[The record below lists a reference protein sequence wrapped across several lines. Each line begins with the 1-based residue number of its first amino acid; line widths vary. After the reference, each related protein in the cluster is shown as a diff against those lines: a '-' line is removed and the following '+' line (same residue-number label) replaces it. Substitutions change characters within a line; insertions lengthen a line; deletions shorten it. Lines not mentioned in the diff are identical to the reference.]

1 MNWEE
6 IQKDAENLVIEGY
19 QILTESQLFDWASIS
34 KLPKEAGVSAIYKGK
49 ELLYVGESEN
59 LYNRFVKHHDNPNSK
74 SVFRRNL
81 AEVKLGIPFKKNEK
95 GKKISTMPQDE
106 IDKKTNE
113 YIKQCCVR
121 YLVVDLGRSELK
133 EYIIKRYSPVLNK
146 K

>member
-6 IQKDAENLVIEGY
+6 IQNDAENLVKDGY
-19 QILTESQLFDWASIS
+19 QKLTDSQLFDWSRIS
-34 KLPKEAGVSAIYKGK
+34 KIPQEAGVSAIYKGK

-59 LYNRFVKHHDNPNSK
+59 IYNKFAKHYNNPNSK
-74 SVFRRNL
+74 AVFRRNL

-95 GKKISTMPQDE
+95 GKKVSTLPEAE
-106 IDKKTNE
+106 IIAKTEE
-113 YIKQCCVR
+113 YIKSCCFR
-121 YLVVDLGRSELK
+121 YLIVELGRTELK